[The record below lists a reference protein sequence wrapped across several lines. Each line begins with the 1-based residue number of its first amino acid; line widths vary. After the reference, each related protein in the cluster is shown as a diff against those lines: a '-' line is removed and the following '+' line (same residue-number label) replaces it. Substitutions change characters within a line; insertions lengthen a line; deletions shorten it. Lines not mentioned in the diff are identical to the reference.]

1 MIQPVFLLSNLQY
14 IQSDDDS
21 WEGLAIFGYKLKY
34 ENNFLKTPSF
44 IFGEWSNWCFF
55 CQFSYI
61 VKVTLIH
68 KEDLVKFGYK
78 LDMKVISKIY
88 PSLFL
93 ANNPT
98 SVSFVNLV
106 IYIAKVMM
114 IHRKI

>member
-1 MIQPVFLLSNLQY
+1 M
-14 IQSDDDS
+14 
-21 WEGLAIFGYKLKY
+21 
-34 ENNFLKTPSF
+34 
-44 IFGEWSNWCFF
+44 
-55 CQFSYI
+55 
-61 VKVTLIH
+61 TLIH